1 MFIVLLPFSESK
13 LTIFTLLEEEEEE
26 NGGTSLMRHVSPFSK
41 SIDFERKKFLSSVL
55 TTLERLPQLMNR
67 RIFDGR

>member
-1 MFIVLLPFSESK
+1 LFIVLLPFSESK
-13 LTIFTLLEEEEEE
+13 LTIFTLLEEEEE

>member
-1 MFIVLLPFSESK
+1 LFIVLLPFSESK
-13 LTIFTLLEEEEEE
+13 LTIFTLLEEEE